1 LSASPDAKALRDR
14 LLRQLNLDFEQTDDS
29 PGQIAIETQWPG
41 VAGMYELKSKLE
53 RDLILA
59 LRYPEEAKRYDVPLP
74 DGILLYGP
82 PGCGKTFMARK
93 IAEKL
98 GFNFKEVKPGDL
110 ANIYVHGTQGMIRD
124 LFLEAA
130 KNAPTVLFFD
140 ELDAFTPKRQVAQ
153 HHYSA
158 EVNEF
163 LVRLNKCS
171 EQRVLV
177 IGATN
182 FAERLDEAILRA
194 GRLDQHYYVGV
205 PDFAARVEL
214 FKQHLKSRPCAVLNW
229 EQLGKSSERYT
240 AADIEFLTTQAA
252 RQALAERKRIEMKH
266 LQKAMDERPPA
277 GVEQHVRIG
286 FRA

>member
-1 LSASPDAKALRDR
+1 MRQELSWPAR
-14 LLRQLNLDFEQTDDS
+14 LQ
-29 PGQIAIETQWPG
+29 
-41 VAGMYELKSKLE
+41 KSSGS
-53 RDLILA
+53 IS
-59 LRYPEEAKRYDVPLP
+59 KRL
-74 DGILLYGP
+74 
-82 PGCGKTFMARK
+82 
-93 IAEKL
+93 
-98 GFNFKEVKPGDL
+98 KPGDL
-110 ANIYVHGTQGMIRD
+110 ANVDVHGTQGMIRD

-130 KNAPTVLFFD
+130 EEIAPTVLFFD

-163 LVRLNKCS
+163 SRANKCS